1 MNNKTKKILASCQ
14 ESLKKNFRF
23 ATLDFI
29 FIITFVTVFQKVF
42 GMENSIVG
50 VIFTIMMASS
60 MLKDM
65 TASPVKHLA
74 GQAAVLA
81 AMAVSACVVNTLPP
95 VFSFPLNFGMIFLI
109 LYVFTY
115 EHSSHLYFPYI
126 LSYLFLIFIS
136 PITPDLLP
144 KRLAAMITG
153 AVCIILYQFIM
164 GRKRVIETTRDAL
177 SDMIDETCDLI
188 DYMITGKGAPDTPE
202 DVRKNLFRLSRMV
215 YDRRKKILCISDA
228 DFAVIDSGRGIEH
241 LFLILSDMEQPLS
254 VFQTKMLCSVSE
266 KLSVFR
272 QFVQGQIKELPPLLQ
287 SDFVSQKEDS
297 RAKELFDGL
306 TYLQEHLLH
315 MTDPEKK
322 TRYRKTMLSLS
333 IRLKAAL
340 DISPVRVVYALR
352 VGLLLACS
360 CLFVQSMHLV
370 HGKWLLFT
378 IASVSLPYADD
389 IGQKAKKRFAATA
402 AGGLLSL
409 LLYAAVPSMTGRT
422 AIMML
427 SGYLSFYFTDYTGT
441 FACSTIGALG
451 AAVFTDVF
459 GWNSVGEML
468 AVRLAYI
475 IAGILVSLIFNLVV
489 FPFSRR
495 LATEQLWNKYAAA
508 TKLLTQ
514 ICRQE
519 DTDTQLYY
527 SLIIQSHLLEEKLAK
542 NADDE
547 EWEKL
552 KNMLPKCRQRVRNAH
567 RKKPRIQALS

>member
-1 MNNKTKKILASCQ
+1 
-14 ESLKKNFRF
+14 
-23 ATLDFI
+23 
-29 FIITFVTVFQKVF
+29 
-42 GMENSIVG
+42 
-50 VIFTIMMASS
+50 
-60 MLKDM
+60 
-65 TASPVKHLA
+65 
-74 GQAAVLA
+74 
-81 AMAVSACVVNTLPP
+81 
-95 VFSFPLNFGMIFLI
+95 
-109 LYVFTY
+109 
-115 EHSSHLYFPYI
+115 
-126 LSYLFLIFIS
+126 
-136 PITPDLLP
+136 
-144 KRLAAMITG
+144 
-153 AVCIILYQFIM
+153 
-164 GRKRVIETTRDAL
+164 
-177 SDMIDETCDLI
+177 
-188 DYMITGKGAPDTPE
+188 
-202 DVRKNLFRLSRMV
+202 
-215 YDRRKKILCISDA
+215 
-228 DFAVIDSGRGIEH
+228 
-241 LFLILSDMEQPLS
+241 MEQPLS

-272 QFVQGQIKELPPLLQ
+272 QFVQGQLKELPPLLQ

-451 AAVFTDVF
+451 
-459 GWNSVGEML
+459 
-468 AVRLAYI
+468 
-475 IAGILVSLIFNLVV
+475 
-489 FPFSRR
+489 RR

-547 EWEKL
+547 KWEKL

>member
-1 MNNKTKKILASCQ
+1 M
-14 ESLKKNFRF
+14 
-23 ATLDFI
+23 
-29 FIITFVTVFQKVF
+29 
-42 GMENSIVG
+42 
-50 VIFTIMMASS
+50 
-60 MLKDM
+60 
-65 TASPVKHLA
+65 
-74 GQAAVLA
+74 
-81 AMAVSACVVNTLPP
+81 
-95 VFSFPLNFGMIFLI
+95 
-109 LYVFTY
+109 
-115 EHSSHLYFPYI
+115 
-126 LSYLFLIFIS
+126 
-136 PITPDLLP
+136 
-144 KRLAAMITG
+144 
-153 AVCIILYQFIM
+153 
-164 GRKRVIETTRDAL
+164 
-177 SDMIDETCDLI
+177 
-188 DYMITGKGAPDTPE
+188 
-202 DVRKNLFRLSRMV
+202 
-215 YDRRKKILCISDA
+215 CISDA

-272 QFVQGQIKELPPLLQ
+272 QFVQGQLKELPPLLQ

-402 AGGLLSL
+402 AGGLLS
-409 LLYAAVPSMTGRT
+409 
-422 AIMML
+422 
-427 SGYLSFYFTDYTGT
+427 
-441 FACSTIGALG
+441 
-451 AAVFTDVF
+451 
-459 GWNSVGEML
+459 
-468 AVRLAYI
+468 
-475 IAGILVSLIFNLVV
+475 
-489 FPFSRR
+489 RR

-547 EWEKL
+547 KWEKL